1 MILADSN
8 LIIYAAS
15 GKFPDL
21 VEWFAENRPVVSA
34 VTLVEVLS
42 YHKLK
47 AEEKEILEN
56 LFAELSVVYPS
67 IEVFQKAIEL
77 RQRRNIS
84 VSDAVIAATA
94 IFHNLTLATHNV
106 SDFEWIVGLQ
116 VVDPIER

>member
-15 GKFPDL
+15 GKYPDL
-21 VEWFAENRPVVSA
+21 VEWFAESKPAVSA
-34 VTLVEVLS
+34 VTLVEVLG

-67 IEVFQKAIEL
+67 VEVFQKAIEL
-77 RQRRNIS
+77 RQQRNVS
-84 VSDAVIAATA
+84 VSDALIAATA
-94 IFHNLTLATHNV
+94 LFHNLTLATHNT
-106 SDFEWIVGLQ
+106 SDFDWVEDLE
-116 VVDPIER
+116 VVDPLEE